1 MADKKVYSIVIN
13 GVQESANAVE
23 SLNKQLSEL
32 ENRIKALEKSNVKIN
47 ASSSGGGST
56 SSGSKSSL
64 NEEEKLAKQ
73 IEQIDA
79 KRQAYSKEIYQNYL
93 AAKDVLDE
101 TVKDQKQISAQE
113 RLQANNY
120 TNTMA
125 GMKQELKDL
134 KTVMNGTDLG
144 DDAFKQM
151 SQRARELTNKLKEIE
166 QAYGQYGR
174 NVGNYASAFDKI
186 RVSVGNTVRE
196 YDNYKKAVKELKQ
209 ERFQLSQ
216 TLGQE
221 SDQYKEI
228 DKALKQLESDYND
241 LNKSSKFM
249 DNLLDTMQS
258 FTALASVG
266 QGVSALFG
274 FDDNEI
280 QKSIQKLVALQNVL
294 KGIETIHL
302 QMQRGGEGLG
312 GLFAKGSSS
321 IDNFVAKLTGA
332 KVTMD
337 GLTASSRAATVA
349 VRGLSM
355 ALKGIGIG
363 LLIAL
368 IPKVID
374 GITNI
379 GKDMDSTAKQT
390 KRLDEAFAS
399 LNSKFKDR
407 NDLLTSSYLK
417 GELSDEQFLTKTYQD
432 QSYYLGEQIQLLRER
447 AALMN
452 EQSEGGFFSMNFFDS
467 FTKGG
472 GFTGER
478 INGSKTVESYSWL
491 SDLIPQLS
499 ITVKNIKE
507 VEDEFKK
514 CQEAIW
520 DTEDY
525 FTKWGNGLGDW
536 VNSLF
541 TTVADTDR
549 VMTSLGNIR
558 ISEFVASFGEAN
570 QKFKDGK
577 ISAEQFAQELGK
589 LKGELNSSEVLR
601 SVIANLDKYIPDE
614 KVREAVN
621 NIINQIIR
629 LDDAFNMTSPE
640 QIHHWMQVRIDA
652 MAEGTEKIKAQIDAD
667 EKYEIAQYGKTQEQI
682 NLIHAKYARKRQDEL
697 KKYNEQAKEKAKQ
710 HARELESVEREIQA
724 LRIQNMKDGLDKQ
737 LAQLEEERRQ
747 KLQKAK
753 DDGIRVGELTI
764 EINKLYDKKI
774 QDAKEEWAY
783 RIEQVYTNMWN
794 KIYQINHSNAQSNFD
809 LIEKEIKAEYNKL
822 QDLASSNNRGVNL
835 GYSQKNRKIETTE
848 NGKTKVTT
856 ETDESYTK
864 RLAAEYQKRKD
875 LVKSYYSEIEG
886 ILTEEENNLYKNSVK
901 KLEEAKNNELRT
913 LKNSYSAQDHEIEEH
928 YKKGEIT
935 LEQYNEAVERLNKE
949 RGEQEAQI
957 QLNYQRKTED
967 NEKAHNDRLISF
979 RQDTDDAIVNHFRES
994 MEALSKVNTS
1004 EDIYNKLGFL
1014 NISAIKKRN
1023 DQVVALYKQMAADI
1037 VNVLNQLETK
1047 LQEGDYTQVQRAKL
1061 EKQIKEL
1068 KALLAQ
1074 LGVAVADTADDTDES
1089 WKKLIGQISFYTSQ
1103 VGSALSSLVGAI
1115 GDYTD
1120 QQYENEISQL
1130 QEYIDEYEEKLNE
1143 QKEITQQHASEID
1156 SIEDELA
1163 TARGDRRQHLIDQ
1176 LNAQMAAQRASL
1188 AEEKRVEKE
1197 KKKLEEKKDREEKKR
1212 LEAQKKQQ
1220 KAQAIINGAVAAT
1233 NALATPP
1240 IWLGIALAAVI
1251 AAATAVEIATINS
1264 QKFADGGVIA
1274 GKSHSQG
1281 GVKVLGGRAEV
1292 EGGEYITN
1300 KVTTSKN
1307 IDLLDYINSKKKKI
1321 DINDLMDFYSSTP
1334 RKTIRAVRTKFE
1346 DGGYLPTLPNA
1357 LDVRDQLQNVVVNQ
1371 DNRPIYVSVVDINN
1385 KQEDVRRVQT
1395 LAGL

>member
-1 MADKKVYSIVIN
+1 MDGKRTYQIVIN

-32 ENRIKALEKSNVKIN
+32 ENRIKALEKSSVKIN

-64 NEEEKLAKQ
+64 NEEEKLARQ

-79 KRQAYSKEIYQNYL
+79 KREAYSKEIYQNYL

-151 SQRARELTNKLKEIE
+151 SQRAGELTNKLKEIE

-221 SDQYKEI
+221 SEQYKEI

-294 KGIETIHL
+294 KGIETIQL
-302 QMQRGGEGLG
+302 QMQRNEGFG
-312 GLFAKGSSS
+312 KLFNVGSQSV
-321 IDNFVAKLTGA
+321 DKFVAKLTGA
-332 KVTMD
+332 KITMD
-337 GLTASSRAATVA
+337 GLTASSRGATIA

-355 ALKGIGIG
+355 ALKSIGIG
-363 LLIAL
+363 FVIAA
-368 IPKVID
+368 IPEVIN
-374 GITNI
+374 GLTNI
-379 GKDMDSTAKQT
+379 AKEMTSTQSKVNV
-390 KRLDEAFAS
+390 LDEALAS
-399 LNSKFKDR
+399 LNNKFKDR
-407 NDLLTSSYLK
+407 NDLLASSYLK
-417 GELSDEQFLTKTYQD
+417 GEINDNELLAKAYGEESDYLSQ
-432 QSYYLGEQIQLLRER
+432 QIVLLRER

-452 EQSEGGFFSMNFFDS
+452 EQEKGGFFSWGFMDS

-478 INGSKTVESYSWL
+478 MNGSKSVESYSWL
-491 SDLIPQLS
+491 SDLIPLLK
-499 ITVKNIKE
+499 ITVNNTQE
-507 VEDEFKK
+507 VEEEFKK
-514 CQEAIW
+514 CQEAIH
-520 DTEDY
+520 DTQDY
-525 FTKWGNGLGDW
+525 FTKWGSGLVDW

-541 TTVADTDR
+541 TSVSDTER
-549 VMTSLGNIR
+549 VMRGLGNTR
-558 ISEFVASFGEAN
+558 LNEFVGSFAEAN
-570 QKFKDGK
+570 QKFKEGK

-614 KVREAVN
+614 RVREAVN

-640 QIHHWMQVRIDA
+640 QVRHWMQVRIDA
-652 MAEGTEKIKAQIDAD
+652 MAEGTGKIKAQIDAD

-682 NLIHAKYARKRQDEL
+682 NLIHAKYNRKRQDEL
-697 KKYNEQAKEKAKQ
+697 KKYNEQAKNKTKQ
-710 HARELESVEREIQA
+710 HARELESVEKEIQA

-864 RLAAEYQKRKD
+864 RLASEYQKRKD

-913 LKNSYSAQDHEIEEH
+913 LKNSYSTQDHEIEEH

-957 QLNYQRKTED
+957 QLTYQRKIED

-979 RQDTDDAIVNHFRES
+979 TQDTDDAIVNHFRES

-1037 VNVLNQLETK
+1037 VNVLKQLETK

-1068 KALLAQ
+1068 KELLGQ

-1089 WKKLIGQISFYTSQ
+1089 WKKLIGQISFYASQ

-1120 QQYENEISQL
+1120 QQYENEINQL

-1334 RKTIRAVRTKFE
+1334 RKTIKAVRTKFE